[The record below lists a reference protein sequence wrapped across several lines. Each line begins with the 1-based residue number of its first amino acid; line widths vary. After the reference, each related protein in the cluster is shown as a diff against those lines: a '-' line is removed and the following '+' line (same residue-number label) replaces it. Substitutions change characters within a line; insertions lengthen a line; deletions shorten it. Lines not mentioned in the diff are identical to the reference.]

1 MIEVV
6 AAIIFFKNKILCLK
20 RGYSKYDYISF
31 KYEFP
36 GGKIK
41 NNESNVSALKREI
54 KEELNIDI
62 IIKNK
67 FKTIIHN
74 YPDFKI
80 KLHSYICITNN
91 FNGKLYEH
99 SEYKLLKIDE
109 LKSVNW
115 LEADIPLIDDLILEY
130 SDQL

>member
-1 MIEVV
+1 MIDVV
-6 AAIIFFKNKILCLK
+6 AAVIKKNNLYFIAQRNRNKHFAFCW
-20 RGYSKYDYISF
+20 
-31 KYEFP
+31 EFP
-36 GGKIK
+36 GGKVD
-41 NNESNVSALKREI
+41 NQETFENALKREI

-74 YPDFKI
+74 YPDFSI
-80 KLHSYICITNN
+80 KLHSYICSTDN
-91 FNGKLYEH
+91 FHGKLYEH

-115 LEADIPLIDDLILEY
+115 LEADIPLIDDLILEFN
-130 SDQL
+130 D

>member
-41 NNESNVSALKREI
+41 NDESNVSALKREI

-74 YPDFKI
+74 YPDFSI
-80 KLHSYICITNN
+80 KLHCYICSTDN
-91 FNGKLYEH
+91 FHGKLYEH

-115 LEADIPLIDDLILEY
+115 LEADIPLIDDLILEFN
-130 SDQL
+130 D

>member
-6 AAIIFFKNKILCLK
+6 AAIIFFENKILCLK
-20 RGYSKYDYISF
+20 RGYSKYNYISF

-74 YPDFKI
+74 YPDFNI
-80 KLHSYICITNN
+80 KLHSYICSTDN
-91 FNGKLYEH
+91 FHGKLYEH

-115 LEADIPLIDDLILEY
+115 LEADIPLIDDLILEFN
-130 SDQL
+130 D

>member
-6 AAIIFFKNKILCLK
+6 AAIIFFQKKILCLK

-41 NNESNVSALKREI
+41 NDESNVSALKREI

-74 YPDFKI
+74 YPDFSI
-80 KLHSYICITNN
+80 KLHSYICSTDN
-91 FNGKLYEH
+91 FHGKLYEH

-115 LEADIPLIDDLILEY
+115 LEADIPLIHDLILEFN
-130 SDQL
+130 D

>member
-41 NNESNVSALKREI
+41 NDESNVSALKREI

-80 KLHSYICITNN
+80 KLHSYICLTNN

-130 SDQL
+130 TD

>member
-1 MIEVV
+1 LIEVV
-6 AAIIFFKNKILCLK
+6 AAIIFFENKILCLK
-20 RGYSKYDYISF
+20 RGYSKYNYISF

-74 YPDFKI
+74 YPDFNI
-80 KLHSYICITNN
+80 KLHSYICSTDN
-91 FNGKLYEH
+91 FHGKLYEH

-115 LEADIPLIDDLILEY
+115 LEADIPLIDDLILEFN
-130 SDQL
+130 D

>member
-6 AAIIFFKNKILCLK
+6 AAIIFFKNKILCIK

-41 NNESNVSALKREI
+41 NDESNVSALKREI

-67 FKTIIHN
+67 FRTIIHN
-74 YPDFKI
+74 YPDFNI
-80 KLHSYICITNN
+80 KLHSYICLTNN

-130 SDQL
+130 SN

>member
-1 MIEVV
+1 M
-6 AAIIFFKNKILCLK
+6 AAIIFFQNKILCLK

-41 NNESNVSALKREI
+41 NDESNVSALKREI

-74 YPDFKI
+74 YPDFNI
-80 KLHSYICITNN
+80 KLHSYICSTDN
-91 FNGKLYEH
+91 FHGKLYEH

-115 LEADIPLIDDLILEY
+115 LEADIPLIDDLILEFN
-130 SDQL
+130 D

>member
-1 MIEVV
+1 M
-6 AAIIFFKNKILCLK
+6 AAIIFFENKILCLK
-20 RGYSKYDYISF
+20 RGYSKYNYISF

-130 SDQL
+130 SD

>member
-6 AAIIFFKNKILCLK
+6 AAIIFFKKKILCLK

-41 NNESNVSALKREI
+41 NDESNVSALKREI

-74 YPDFKI
+74 YPDFSI
-80 KLHSYICITNN
+80 KLHSYICSTDN
-91 FNGKLYEH
+91 FHGKLYEH

-130 SDQL
+130 SD

>member
-1 MIEVV
+1 M
-6 AAIIFFKNKILCLK
+6 AAIIFFENKILCLK
-20 RGYSKYDYISF
+20 RGYSKYNYISF

-74 YPDFKI
+74 YPDFNI
-80 KLHSYICITNN
+80 KLHSYICSTDN
-91 FNGKLYEH
+91 FHGKLYEH

-115 LEADIPLIDDLILEY
+115 LEADIPLIDDLILEFN
-130 SDQL
+130 D

>member
-41 NNESNVSALKREI
+41 NDESNVSALKREI

-130 SDQL
+130 SD

>member
-6 AAIIFFKNKILCLK
+6 AAIIFFENKILCLK

-41 NNESNVSALKREI
+41 NDESNVNALKREI

-74 YPDFKI
+74 YPDFNI
-80 KLHSYICITNN
+80 KLHSYICSTNN
-91 FNGKLYEH
+91 FYGKLYEH
-99 SEYKLLKIDE
+99 SEYKLLKINE

-130 SDQL
+130 SD

>member
-1 MIEVV
+1 M
-6 AAIIFFKNKILCLK
+6 AAIIFFENKILCLK
-20 RGYSKYDYISF
+20 RGYSKYNYISF

-41 NNESNVSALKREI
+41 NDESNVSALKREI

-74 YPDFKI
+74 YPDFNI
-80 KLHSYICITNN
+80 KLHSYICSTDN
-91 FNGKLYEH
+91 FHGKLYEH

-130 SDQL
+130 SD

>member
-1 MIEVV
+1 M
-6 AAIIFFKNKILCLK
+6 AAIIIFENKILCLK
-20 RGYSKYDYISF
+20 RGYSKYNYISF

-74 YPDFKI
+74 YPDFNI
-80 KLHSYICITNN
+80 KLHSYICSTDN
-91 FNGKLYEH
+91 FHGKLYEH

-115 LEADIPLIDDLILEY
+115 LEADIPLIDDLILEFN
-130 SDQL
+130 D

>member
-41 NNESNVSALKREI
+41 NDESNVSALKREI